1 MNVKGNCLRI
11 KNNHKNRIGRKAD
24 FSFLI
29 TMNFIKAPATK
40 IPRRLLIYQTS
51 GRTKTSTAA
60 RETDK
65 IIEIITIRGAL
76 LRQIEVRS
84 MK

>member
-1 MNVKGNCLRI
+1 
-11 KNNHKNRIGRKAD
+11 
-24 FSFLI
+24 
-29 TMNFIKAPATK
+29 MNFIKAPATK